1 MKKRSWI
8 ATFVTLSSFV
18 VINSEGLGVKL
29 GLTDSQVEVLTSM
42 QTALVEEIAVGF
54 LIHQNQRS
62 FVEGLYLALKSDLL
76 HLRSFP
82 FP

>member
-42 QTALVEEIAVGF
+42 QNALVEEIAVGY
-54 LIHQNQRS
+54 LD
-62 FVEGLYLALKSDLL
+62 EGKDNDTEEYPPYATTIQSTT
-76 HLRSFP
+76 
-82 FP
+82 

>member
-42 QTALVEEIAVGF
+42 QTALVEEIAVGY
-54 LIHQNQRS
+54 LD
-62 FVEGLYLALKSDLL
+62 EGKDNNSEEVPPYATTLQGTT
-76 HLRSFP
+76 
-82 FP
+82 

>member
-42 QTALVEEIAVGF
+42 QNALVEEIAVGY
-54 LIHQNQRS
+54 LD
-62 FVEGLYLALKSDLL
+62 EGKDNNTEE
-76 HLRSFP
+76 FP
-82 FP
+82 PYATTIQGTT

>member
-42 QTALVEEIAVGF
+42 QNALVEEIAVGY
-54 LIHQNQRS
+54 LD
-62 FVEGLYLALKSDLL
+62 EGKDNNTEEVPPYATALQSTT
-76 HLRSFP
+76 
-82 FP
+82 

>member
-42 QTALVEEIAVGF
+42 QTALVEEIAVGY
-54 LIHQNQRS
+54 LD
-62 FVEGLYLALKSDLL
+62 EGKE
-76 HLRSFP
+76 HNTEEFP
-82 FP
+82 PYATTIQSTT